1 MGGAESYGGSR
12 REPCME
18 EAARNHMYHVHR
30 MDYRPALLYG
40 SHAMLDAS
48 VPLVVRRAWGI
59 GS

>member
-1 MGGAESYGGSR
+1 
-12 REPCME
+12 ME